1 MVIEEF
7 DYREPIDELFH
18 LIDGNSGLTEEFVY
32 YNSPSLGEKG
42 IPILSGATVKDNLLG
57 YVSRNA
63 KPSGKKLKIF
73 FGPAILIVR
82 KGKAGHMIFVGDP
95 EFTTNDDAYVLTV
108 KEKWKNRVSLR
119 WFAYQ
124 YQELFYNLATTKSAN
139 ATFNK
144 EYAKLQKIKIPKIAS
159 QDAIGEKLQNVDK
172 MITCLQ
178 ELKKQLEEPV
188 EYQIEWSLIT
198 S

>member
-1 MVIEEF
+1 MGLRPKKEYVDKISLEWFAFKFQNLFYRLRIGPIDGQRSLNRLLLENVQLSIPDKDTVQLTTFNLPKCTKPIRPINGLLLEASTFFKSNMVIEEF

-18 LIDGNSGLTEEFVY
+18 LIGGNSGLTEEFAY

-82 KGKAGHMIFVGDP
+82 KG
-95 EFTTNDDAYVLTV
+95 NDYLPSRV
-108 KEKWKNRVSLR
+108 KEAVRR
-119 WFAYQ
+119 
-124 YQELFYNLATTKSAN
+124 TR
-139 ATFNK
+139 
-144 EYAKLQKIKIPKIAS
+144 
-159 QDAIGEKLQNVDK
+159 
-172 MITCLQ
+172 
-178 ELKKQLEEPV
+178 
-188 EYQIEWSLIT
+188 
-198 S
+198 